1 MQYDDMFFDT
11 IEKEMLLTNNIKKRH
26 RNNNLI
32 NEVIQKYN
40 YKCFFNKN
48 HTTFPTQN
56 RSNYVEGHHIIP
68 ISLQDSFLHNLDIE
82 NNIIPLCPNCHKA
95 IHLAT
100 NQYKEKLL
108 NYIIENTNIK
118 NYFNVTISDL
128 KEIYFTSSGD

>member
-1 MQYDDMFFDT
+1 MIDF
-11 IEKEMLLTNNIKKRH
+11 NI
-26 RNNNLI
+26 
-32 NEVIQKYN
+32 
-40 YKCFFNKN
+40 
-48 HTTFPTQN
+48 TTAYTT
-56 RSNYVEGHHIIP
+56 RTY
-68 ISLQDSFLHNLDIE
+68 IE